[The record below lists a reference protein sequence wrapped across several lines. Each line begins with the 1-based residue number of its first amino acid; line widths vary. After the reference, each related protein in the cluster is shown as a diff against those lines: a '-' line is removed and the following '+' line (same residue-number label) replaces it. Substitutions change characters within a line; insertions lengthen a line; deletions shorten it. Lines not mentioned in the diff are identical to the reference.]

1 MNSSATPK
9 ELLRQIGQIK
19 QMERGKLSVLGEG
32 PNGPYYKHQ
41 TWQEG
46 KNVSRYV
53 PRDQAPALREA
64 IDGYEKYQHLT
75 EQYAELVIQK
85 TRGELTSGLKKKT
98 PRPNSSSPRTKK
110 SNS

>member
-53 PRDQAPALREA
+53 PRDQAPALQEA
-64 IDGYEKYQHLT
+64 IDGYEKYQDLT
-75 EQYAELVIQK
+75 QQYAELVIQK
-85 TRGELTSGLKKKT
+85 TRAELTSGVKKKT
-98 PRPNSSSPRTKK
+98 SRPNSSSPRTKK
-110 SNS
+110 SDN

>member
-1 MNSSATPK
+1 MNSTATPK

-53 PRDQAPALREA
+53 PRDQAPALQEA
-64 IDGYEKYQHLT
+64 LDGYEKYQHLT

-85 TRGELTSGLKKKT
+85 TRAELTSGLKKKT

>member
-1 MNSSATPK
+1 MNYSATPK
-9 ELLRQIGQIK
+9 GLLKQIGQIE

-53 PRDQAPALREA
+53 PRDQVPALQDA
-64 IDGYEKYQHLT
+64 IAGYEKFQQLT
-75 EQYAELVIQK
+75 QQYAELVIQK
-85 TRGELTSGLKKKT
+85 TRAELASGLKKKS
-98 PRPNSSSPRTKK
+98 PRPNSFSPRTKK

>member
-1 MNSSATPK
+1 MNASATPK
-9 ELLRQIGQIK
+9 QLLKEIGQIK

-41 TWQEG
+41 TWQDG

-53 PRDQAPALREA
+53 PRDQAPALQEA

-85 TRGELTSGLKKKT
+85 TRAELASGLKKKT
-98 PRPNSSSPRTKK
+98 PRPNSS
-110 SNS
+110 

>member
-53 PRDQAPALREA
+53 PRDQAPALQEA

-75 EQYAELVIQK
+75 EQYAELIIQK
-85 TRGELTSGLKKKT
+85 TRSELASGSKKKT

-110 SNS
+110 SSS

>member
-9 ELLRQIGQIK
+9 ELLGQIGQIK

-46 KNVSRYV
+46 KNISRYV
-53 PRDQAPALREA
+53 PRDQAPALQEA

-85 TRGELTSGLKKKT
+85 TRAELASGLKKKN
-98 PRPNSSSPRTKK
+98 PRPTSSLPRTRK

>member
-19 QMERGKLSVLGEG
+19 QMERGKLSVLAEG

-53 PRDQAPALREA
+53 PRDKAPALQEA
-64 IDGYEKYQHLT
+64 IGGYEKYQDLT
-75 EQYAELVIQK
+75 DQYAELVIQK
-85 TRGELTSGLKKKT
+85 TRSELASDSKKKT